1 MKIILNEH
9 QYNLL
14 EKIIV
19 NSSIKDDIKNV
30 DNEKEELENYIEE
43 HGEFMYD
50 ITNGKEYLVQ
60 YLKAL
65 SDLVGK
71 KYAVCAPVE
80 KDGTYG
86 AFYVKPYDSFRAK
99 SSISPH
105 MNTQPMR
112 LHQNMY
118 QKLRDRGE
126 LD

>member
-1 MKIILNEH
+1 MRIILNEH

-14 EKIIV
+14 EKYIA
-19 NSSIKDDIKNV
+19 NPSLRDDIKNI
-30 DNEKEELENYIEE
+30 DSEKEELENYIEE

-80 KDGTYG
+80 SDGTYG

-99 SSISPH
+99 ASVSPH
-105 MNTQPMR
+105 IGTQPMK
-112 LHQNMY
+112 LHRNMY
-118 QKLRDRGE
+118 QKLRDNSE
-126 LD
+126 IE